1 MTAPGRRGAA
11 IENAAGAAKRRTEKT
26 KMNLRSSPAM
36 DYRRGKSRI
45 FWNGSKQAIAK
56 KSRRERF

>member
-1 MTAPGRRGAA
+1 
-11 IENAAGAAKRRTEKT
+11 
-26 KMNLRSSPAM
+26 MNLRSSPAM